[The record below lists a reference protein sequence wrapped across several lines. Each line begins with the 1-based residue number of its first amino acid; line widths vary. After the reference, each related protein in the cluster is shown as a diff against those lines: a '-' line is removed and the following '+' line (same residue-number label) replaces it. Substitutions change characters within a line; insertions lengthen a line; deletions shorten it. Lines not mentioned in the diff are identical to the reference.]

1 MSSTQRSVERLI
13 HTPAARVFGVLTDI
27 DQHPLIDGSGMVK
40 GRAKGPGPLV
50 LDSRFTMGMAMS
62 GFPYRTTNHVVEY
75 APDRLIAW
83 ETIGEIFG
91 KVVFGG
97 QRWRYEL
104 EPQGEDTLVRETYDW
119 GASKAANLIGRGSTP
134 DHMEKAM
141 TATLERLAALVEG

>member
-1 MSSTQRSVERLI
+1 MPSTQRSVERVI
-13 HTPAARVFGVLTDI
+13 HSPASRIFGVLTDI
-27 DQHPLIDGSGMVK
+27 TQHPLIDGSGMVK
-40 GRAKGPGPLV
+40 GRAKGPAPLV
-50 LDSRFTMGMAMS
+50 HDSRFTMGMAMR

-104 EPQGEDTLVRETYDW
+104 EPQGHDTLVRETFDW
-119 GASKAANLIGRGSTP
+119 GASKAADLIGRGAAP
-134 DHMEKAM
+134 DRTETAM
-141 TATLERLAALVEG
+141 TATLERLAALVES

>member
-40 GRAKGPGPLV
+40 GPGPLV

-62 GFPYRTTNHVVEY
+62 GFPYRITNHVVEY
-75 APDRLIAW
+75 APDR
-83 ETIGEIFG
+83 
-91 KVVFGG
+91 
-97 QRWRYEL
+97 
-104 EPQGEDTLVRETYDW
+104 
-119 GASKAANLIGRGSTP
+119 LIGRGSTP

>member
-1 MSSTQRSVERLI
+1 MTSSQRSVERLI
-13 HTPAARVFGVLTDI
+13 HTPAARVSGVLTDV

-40 GRAKGPGPLV
+40 GRAKGPAPLV

-75 APDRLIAW
+75 APDRLI
-83 ETIGEIFG
+83 
-91 KVVFGG
+91 
-97 QRWRYEL
+97 
-104 EPQGEDTLVRETYDW
+104 
-119 GASKAANLIGRGSTP
+119 GRGSTP